1 MAPYAHLH
9 DPASH
14 GLFGCGSAQQ
24 NKAYL
29 LGILDV
35 HPSFA
40 MISKDFEEKGE
51 KVVSKFPV
59 EIICSPLVP
68 EGAYWLRQA
77 DALYQVH
84 E

>member
-1 MAPYAHLH
+1 M
-9 DPASH
+9 
-14 GLFGCGSAQQ
+14 
-24 NKAYL
+24 
-29 LGILDV
+29 GILDI
-35 HPSFA
+35 HQGFA
-40 MISKDFEEKGE
+40 IMSKGFEQKGE

-77 DALYQVH
+77 DALYHVH